1 MTRHHVLRAALAALT
16 FAALGFA
23 PALAISVNRPLW
35 NATYVAA
42 YNPLFSGG
50 VPYSGEMK
58 IRVNHG
64 IISGTYSS
72 TSVRPDPLY
81 GRTVNLTGTVQDGY
95 VTLNVPGT
103 GGFSMRGTL
112 ERDGT
117 ISGTATRGGRT
128 YRFLAKV
135 RSSP

>member
-1 MTRHHVLRAALAALT
+1 MTRTTTLPAALAAFCL
-16 FAALGFA
+16 AALAFA
-23 PALAISVNRPLW
+23 PALAISVNRPVW

-64 IISGTYSS
+64 VISGTYTA

-81 GRTVNLTGTVQDGY
+81 GRTVNMTGTLQHGY
-95 VTLNVPGT
+95 VTLNVPGS

-112 ERDGT
+112 DREGT
-117 ISGTATRGGRT
+117 ISGTASRGGRT
-128 YRFLAKV
+128 YRFLATVK
-135 RSSP
+135 SSP